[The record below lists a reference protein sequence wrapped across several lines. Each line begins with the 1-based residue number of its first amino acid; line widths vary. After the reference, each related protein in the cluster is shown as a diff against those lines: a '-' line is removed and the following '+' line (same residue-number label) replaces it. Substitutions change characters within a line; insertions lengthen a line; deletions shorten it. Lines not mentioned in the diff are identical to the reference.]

1 MKGSWSVLNLFTM
14 SFPLLRMKARSLRK
28 YWKCLFA
35 PHYLH
40 HNKIMITACCN
51 IELSEQW
58 PFQCKCRTW
67 WRTHKHCSSKCRS
80 MVLSTV
86 FRVSKE
92 QAGVCRTMEHS
103 LAWLTKCRSSGSS
116 RRSERGRGLSAPLD
130 WSAFCS
136 NRCRSVPPR
145 GRRGTQRNVEEVET
159 SLSLWRFWVQMGPGE
174 LWRWCW
180 HVDSSPP
187 VKFN

>member
-1 MKGSWSVLNLFTM
+1 MVVQIRN
-14 SFPLLRMKARSLRK
+14 
-28 YWKCLFA
+28 YQ
-35 PHYLH
+35 H
-40 HNKIMITACCN
+40 HNNILIPACCN

-58 PFQCKCRTW
+58 PFQWKCCTW
-67 WRTHKHCSSKCRS
+67 WRRHKHCSSKCRS
-80 MVLSTV
+80 TGLSTASHA
-86 FRVSKE
+86 SKE
-92 QAGVCRTMEHS
+92 QVEASRTMEHS
-103 LAWLTKCRSSGSS
+103 FAQLTKCRLSVSS
-116 RRSERGRGLSAPLD
+116 RRSERGRGLSVPLD

-145 GRRGTQRNVEEVET
+145 GRRGTRRNVEEGET

-180 HVDSSPP
+180 LVDSSPP